1 MAHGFRFYEKKRG
14 NRRTGSRR
22 LGSAGEALFFAV
34 FLLLGC
40 AGVAAVVVTLL
51 IPEWRANNEFVKQ
64 TCSVVGARV
73 ANKQGEDG
81 TVFRPEIQIEFQV
94 DGDTYK
100 IWTYDVH
107 TLRDNGY
114 SSDWEATEEKAR
126 GFAVGRSYYCWYN
139 PANPNEAVLVRGS
152 NWWVWLTLSIPVSFV
167 LVGGIGLTYTTFGW
181 GKSAERKA
189 VSAKTAVELDLS
201 NGDRTQADFPC
212 IPAGK
217 DITDSPGT
225 KLAFRLP
232 IGTSPGW
239 VLFGWAAACLAYN
252 GVVSIF
258 VYGAVAG
265 HVGGVPDWFLTIFIL
280 PFAAIGIW
288 LIVLFARQLMINTGV
303 GPTMVE
309 ISDQPLYPGER
320 YRLSLTQTGR
330 LKIGSLRVSLVCD
343 EEATYRHGTDTRT
356 ESQRVY
362 QQVVLEQNRL
372 DLKRGRSFEANC
384 DIELPKGAMHSFKSE
399 HNEVSWK
406 VVVKGQ
412 VASWPDYE
420 RCFPVI
426 VYPNKNGKQ
435 DRGRSGYA

>member
-1 MAHGFRFYEKKRG
+1 MARGFRFYEKKRG

-40 AGVAAVVVTLL
+40 AGVAAVVVSLL
-51 IPEWRANNEFVKQ
+51 IPEWRANNEFLRQ
-64 TCSVVGARV
+64 TCRVVDAKV
-73 ANKQGEDG
+73 AGKQGEDG
-81 TVFRPEIQIEFQV
+81 IVFRPEIQIEFQV
-94 DGDTYK
+94 DNDTFK
-100 IWTYDVH
+100 LWTYDVH
-107 TLRDNGY
+107 TLGENGY
-114 SSDWEATEEKAR
+114 SSGREAVEEKVR
-126 GFAVGRSYYCWYN
+126 GFTIGNSYYCWYN
-139 PANPNEAVLVRGS
+139 PENPNEVVLVRGS

-167 LVGGIGLTYTTFGW
+167 LVGGIGLVYTTFGW
-181 GKSAERKA
+181 GKSTERKA
-189 VSAKTAVELDLS
+189 VLASKAVELDLS
-201 NGDRTQADFPC
+201 NGGRGEADFPN

-217 DITDSPGT
+217 EITDSPGT

-232 IGTSPGW
+232 MGTSPGW
-239 VLFGWAAACLAYN
+239 VLFGWGLACLTFN
-252 GVVSIF
+252 GVVS
-258 VYGAVAG
+258 VYVYRAFAG
-265 HVGGVPDWFLTIFIL
+265 HVSGAPDWSLTIFIV
-280 PFAAIGIW
+280 PFTAIGVW
-288 LIVLFARQLMINTGV
+288 LIVFFARQLMVNTGI

-362 QQVVLEQNRL
+362 QQVVLERDRL
-372 DLKRGRSFEANC
+372 DLKRGQPFEANC
-384 DIELPKGAMHSFKSE
+384 EIELPKGAMHSFKSE

-412 VASWPDYE
+412 VASWPNYE

-426 VYPNKNGKQ
+426 VYPNRNGT
-435 DRGRSGYA
+435 

>member
-1 MAHGFRFYEKKRG
+1 MARGFRFYQKKRG

-22 LGSAGEALFFAV
+22 LASAGEALFFAV
-34 FLLLGC
+34 FLVLGC
-40 AGVAAVVVTLL
+40 AGVAVVVVSLL
-51 IPEWRANNEFVKQ
+51 IPEWRANNEFLKR
-64 TCSVVGARV
+64 TCSVVDARV

-81 TVFRPEIQIEFQV
+81 TIFRPEVQIEFQV
-94 DGDTYK
+94 ANDTYK

-114 SSDWEATEEKAR
+114 SSDREDIEKRVR
-126 GFAVGRSYYCWYN
+126 GFTIGRSYYCWYN
-139 PANPNEAVLVRGS
+139 PENPNEAVLVRGS
-152 NWWVWLTLSIPVSFV
+152 NWWVWLTLSIPVSFL
-167 LVGGIGLTYTTFGW
+167 LVGGIGLAYTTFGW

-189 VSAKTAVELDLS
+189 VLTKKTVELDRS
-201 NGDRTQADFPC
+201 NGDRPKADFPN

-239 VLFGWAAACLAYN
+239 VLFGWAVACLAYN
-252 GVVSIF
+252 GVVSILA
-258 VYGAVAG
+258 YGAVVAHLRG
-265 HVGGVPDWFLTIFIL
+265 SPDWLLTIFIL
-280 PFAAIGIW
+280 PFAAIGVW
-288 LIVLFARQLMINTGV
+288 LIVLFARQLMIDTGI

-343 EEATYRHGTDTRT
+343 EEATYRQGTDTRT

-362 QQVVLEQNRL
+362 QQVVLERDRL
-372 DLKRGRSFEANC
+372 DLKRGLPFEANC

-412 VASWPDYE
+412 VSSWPDYE

-426 VYPNKNGKQ
+426 VYPNRNGKQ
-435 DRGRSGYA
+435 NQGNLRSA